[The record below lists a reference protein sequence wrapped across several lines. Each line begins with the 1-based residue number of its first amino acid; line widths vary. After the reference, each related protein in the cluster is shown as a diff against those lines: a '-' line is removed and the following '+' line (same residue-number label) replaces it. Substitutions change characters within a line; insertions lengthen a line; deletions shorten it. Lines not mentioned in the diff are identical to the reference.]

1 MIFQFAL
8 KVKEANNV
16 KVTVLTHTPD
26 PEKTVAAAA
35 RLCYSRIGAM
45 EIMENLTD
53 EKVASFIQKLINSGH
68 MSPLEHVS
76 FTFAVEGVSRT
87 LLAQL
92 TRHRIA
98 SYSVQ
103 SLRYNNPFEEELS
116 NQDEV
121 QTTCLKAQNRAYL
134 QGFASSGKYIALVG
148 GDIKEDDL
156 EEIRKNPPDKINR
169 EYPGHY
175 LRGLFDADGK
185 ITDDGFSLS
194 FPEKFYSILSQ
205 TPFEFEQKGES
216 LVLSGKKAVDFCLF
230 IYNGLDFVRSLY
242 SREKLAN
249 LCKRAPEFF
258 SKIKTQARDYIAQR
272 YYCVLPAEIEKNLDA
287 ILTYIAALEN
297 CKKAYL
303 DMVKMGVDKE
313 DARYILPMGT
323 CTNLV
328 VTMNARSLYNFFNLR
343 CCERA
348 QSEIR
353 QLARMM
359 LDEVRKI
366 APNLFKKAGAPCE
379 ATGYCPEGA
388 FSCGKYPVRN

>member
-1 MIFQFAL
+1 MR
-8 KVKEANNV
+8 
-16 KVTVLTHTPD
+16 VTILTHTPE

-35 RLCYSRIGAM
+35 RLCYSNTGPL
-45 EIMENLTD
+45 EIMESLSE
-53 EKVASFIQKLINSGH
+53 EKVTSFIQKLQKSGH
-68 MSPLEHVS
+68 MSPFEHVS
-76 FTFAVEGVSRT
+76 FTFAIEGVSRT

-103 SLRYNNPFEEELS
+103 SLRYNNPFKDEL
-116 NQDEV
+116 NDDEKDFLAKV
-121 QTTCLKAQNRAYL
+121 KKENRAYL
-134 QGFASSGKYIALVG
+134 NGFVSAG
-148 GDIKEDDL
+148 GDATLFEKESKKPDAGENVPSEVQLENLSHFLRGVFDAAGKIKE
-156 EEIRKNPPDKINR
+156 E
-169 EYPGHY
+169 
-175 LRGLFDADGK
+175 GLL
-185 ITDDGFSLS
+185 LS
-194 FPEKFYSILSQ
+194 FPEKFSRILSG
-205 TPFEFEQKGES
+205 TSFKFEVKDNY
-216 LVLSGKKAVDFCLF
+216 LVLSEKDTLDFCLY
-230 IYNGLDFVRSLY
+230 IYGGIDFAHSLY
-242 SREKLAN
+242 LKQKFVELCRNSRD
-249 LCKRAPEFF
+249 FF
-258 SKIKTQARDYIAQR
+258 DKIKKHARDYIKAR
-272 YYCVLPAEIEKNLDA
+272 YYCVLPEEIEKNPEA
-287 ILTYIAALEN
+287 ILAYIDALEN
-297 CKKAYL
+297 CKKTYL
-303 DMVKMGVDKE
+303 AMVKMGVDKE

-328 VTMNARSLYNFFNLR
+328 VTMNARSLYNFFHLR